1 MCKCSQKRKR
11 KTQVPFQKEGT
22 FHFSE
27 NKKIDFI
34 TKPLLIICC
43 FSSNTL
49 HFVCRIVI
57 FFFSSWQKVIKKN
70 NVPLSIA
77 PIGIFLF
84 FSFYFPVPLFMLLFF
99 FSSSSLSLCVCVCVC
114 VCDSP
119 LVLFLI
125 TTILQWLPCQAL
137 HFSHRPI
144 YWWMFS
150 CPRHPNSPSSP
161 SSHLNF
167 LSSF

>member
-99 FSSSSLSLCVCVCVC
+99 FLLPLSLCVCVCVC
-114 VCDSP
+114 VCVILRLSFFSLQP
-119 LVLFLI
+119 FFSGCHVKHCTFPIVRFTGGCFLVLVTPTL
-125 TTILQWLPCQAL
+125 L
-137 HFSHRPI
+137 HRHHPI
-144 YWWMFS
+144 
-150 CPRHPNSPSSP
+150 
-161 SSHLNF
+161 
-167 LSSF
+167 

>member
-57 FFFSSWQKVIKKN
+57 FFFRLGGRSSKKIMFLSRSR
-70 NVPLSIA
+70 PLESFCF
-77 PIGIFLF
+77 FLF
-84 FSFYFPVPLFMLLFF
+84 IFPYPFSCCCFF
-99 FSSSSLSLCVCVCVC
+99 FFFLSLSLCVCVC